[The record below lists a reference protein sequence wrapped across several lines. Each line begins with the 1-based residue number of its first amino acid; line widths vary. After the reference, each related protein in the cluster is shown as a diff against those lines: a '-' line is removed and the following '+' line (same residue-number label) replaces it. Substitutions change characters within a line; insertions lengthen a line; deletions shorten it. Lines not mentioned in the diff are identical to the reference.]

1 MPSIASKESLNLTWL
16 RFAPVQAY
24 FGANRGGGGGIGLSR
39 ERRDQTGLSVSRVG
53 TMSSMRIGAAR
64 GLACAVLLVTSA
76 CVVTS
81 LAHAEAKAII
91 AQDARVAGD
100 RERTRFIAD
109 LSKKVDVHVFALA
122 SPYRVIVDAPDV
134 NFQMPE
140 GVGKEKRGLITAYRY
155 GLFAPGK
162 SRIVIDVGG
171 PFLID
176 KAFVLEPRDDQP
188 ARLVVDLV
196 PTDEKTFQA
205 KLKETRPPEPEQASA
220 ASMTLPEPPVRAPDA
235 KPVIVLDPGHGG
247 IDPGTSSADG
257 ITEKDVV
264 LAFAKSLKAKLEAT
278 GRYEVYLTREDDT
291 FLPLRERV
299 EFAQK
304 KGAGLFLSIHADYFP
319 QQTEKAT
326 GATVYTL
333 SEQASDE
340 EAKELATKENF
351 SDALAGVAL
360 PSDSDEV
367 VANILIDLAQRE
379 TQNRSSVFARSIV
392 GELAGN
398 LHTMK
403 LRSAGFRV
411 LKAPD
416 VPSVLLEIGFLS
428 NPDDEKHLVSD
439 AWRDRMGNSLV
450 EAIDGYFAKRIAR
463 APF

>member
-1 MPSIASKESLNLTWL
+1 MSNVRIRTALALVCTT
-16 RFAPVQAY
+16 APVLVLVA
-24 FGANRGGGGGIGLSR
+24 S
-39 ERRDQTGLSVSRVG
+39 TGV
-53 TMSSMRIGAAR
+53 IA
-64 GLACAVLLVTSA
+64 
-76 CVVTS
+76 S
-81 LAHAEAKAII
+81 LAHAEAKAAI

-100 RERTRFIAD
+100 HERTRFIAD

-134 NFQMPE
+134 DFQMPE
-140 GVGKEKRGLITAYRY
+140 GIGKEKRGLITAYRY

-205 KLKETRPPEPEQASA
+205 KLKEAKPAEEASA
-220 ASMTLPEPPVRAPDA
+220 APPPLPEPPVRAPDA

-257 ITEKDVV
+257 VTEKDVV

-319 QQTEKAT
+319 EQTEKAT

-351 SDALAGVAL
+351 SDAIAGVAL

-379 TQNRSSVFARSIV
+379 TQNRSTVFARSIV

-398 LHTMK
+398 LHTHKM
-403 LRSAGFRV
+403 RSAGFRV

-416 VPSVLLEIGFLS
+416 IPSVLIEIGFLS

-439 AWRDRMGNSLV
+439 AWRDRISVSLV
-450 EAIDGYFAKRIAR
+450 DAIDGYFAKRIAR